1 MLDFQEMSEIE
12 RTFEQVRDGLE
23 WNQRKGASPSI
34 SNCLKIKIK
43 NGVNSPCFH
52 TYLMSF
58 LFEDVGVSHIRLVKY
73 SKKMLTNLNLLF

>member
-43 NGVNSPCFH
+43 SGKQPMFS
-52 TYLMSF
+52 YLPDV
-58 LFEDVGVSHIRLVKY
+58 LFI
-73 SKKMLTNLNLLF
+73 